1 MSRLL
6 LSAAAL
12 AALISAAPLS
22 GVVAQSRNDNVTP
35 CGGEDDCFVGGENQ
49 GPYVG
54 SGAHVE
60 TEGFIVSGGAGRV
73 GFGGRSITGGE
84 ICVGGGGA
92 FHDATHCDDF

>member
-1 MSRLL
+1 MTRLL

-49 GPYVG
+49 GPTLALAAM
-54 SGAHVE
+54 SKQR
-60 TEGFIVSGGAGRV
+60 VSL
-73 GFGGRSITGGE
+73 
-84 ICVGGGGA
+84 
-92 FHDATHCDDF
+92 